1 MPEVAQGMHGWAM
14 PDHSLA
20 PQLIKRF
27 VVQGLTETIILRDIP
42 QHFQHLGIR
51 IIAQTN
57 SASVTETIY
66 LDVNPD
72 SGVSP
77 NAMQYQQLRVV
88 SGTTVAATSSSSSPP
103 APVPFGVI
111 VGSNASNGVT
121 SPGVLEGMIYCYS
134 SPVWRYKS
142 WMTRAWAPAQTST
155 SNIEQYF
162 YGGRVDMG
170 SVNRAITS
178 LRITSNAASLFLT
191 NSLFELIGH
200 P

>member
-1 MPEVAQGMHGWAM
+1 MPEVAQTMHGWAM

-20 PQLIKRF
+20 PQLIRRF
-27 VVQGLTETIILRDIP
+27 AVASPIAEILLRDIP

-51 IIAQTN
+51 IVAQ
-57 SASVTETIY
+57 ASNTAVTQSIY
-66 LDVNPD
+66 LDINPD

-77 NAMQYQQLRVV
+77 SGMQYSQLRVV
-88 SGTTVAATSSSSSPP
+88 SGSTVAATGSASSPP
-103 APVPFGVI
+103 APVAFGVI

-134 SPVWRYKS
+134 SPHWRYKS
-142 WMTRAWAPAQTST
+142 WMTRAWAPAQTGT
-155 SNIEQYF
+155 FEQYF
-162 YGGRVDMG
+162 YGGRVDLG
-170 SVNRAITS
+170 LVNRAITS
-178 LRITSNAASLFLT
+178 LRITTDASSLFLA